1 MKAFDKL
8 KLSFSTLNIFSSLNF
23 IYSINNQYHHNSPI
37 PSTSIHRPDPNS
49 STPDVRVAF
58 SKVFRQGFEELV
70 LPVQECKLGEST
82 IPAMV
87 KREMEKHNRLIY
99 IILDIIQVS
108 FNLTFIILP
117 LLAFPIKIDSY
128 ICILCRHEVKKA
140 SKIAEL
146 KKADE
151 EKAAEE
157 AKKKMEE
164 LNAATEVDITT
175 EEMPSNDD
183 IMIKIAGVDVV
194 QREGIQVEEADKP
207 KSYSDMEVSE
217 DEEDSFQFER
227 ENLFNWF
234 YL

>member
-1 MKAFDKL
+1 M
-8 KLSFSTLNIFSSLNF
+8 
-23 IYSINNQYHHNSPI
+23 
-37 PSTSIHRPDPNS
+37 
-49 STPDVRVAF
+49 
-58 SKVFRQGFEELV
+58 FRQGFEELV

-99 IILDIIQVS
+99 IILDIIQV
-108 FNLTFIILP
+108 NLYNIRYIIQVSSNPTFIIL
-117 LLAFPIKIDSY
+117 LSLVFPINIDSY

-157 AKKKMEE
+157 AKKKLEE
-164 LNAATEVDITT
+164 LNAATEVDITA

-217 DEEDSFQFER
+217 DDEDSFQFER